1 MAYHKKKLSGGGFLK
16 TFCIIGSGR
25 MGSAISALLPSET
38 KALQYSRLN
47 ADNINSFAQDL
58 QICEGVIDISHAE
71 NIKWALDACIKASK
85 PYMCGTTGLQESHS
99 NMLKAAGI
107 TIPVLYAANTS
118 LGIAVLK
125 KAVALVAKAF
135 GKNADITISETHHRL
150 KKDAPSGTAL
160 ELGNV
165 IEQIGYPQSML
176 NFTSLRGGNVPGEHT
191 VHFFQGDETIRLSH
205 ECLNRNVFA
214 DGAIKAAQWLFKQ
227 PPGLYNL
234 DSMLSI

>member
-1 MAYHKKKLSGGGFLK
+1 MK
-16 TFCIIGSGR
+16 TVCIVGSGR
-25 MGSAISALLPSET
+25 MGSAIVALLPDGI
-38 KALQYSRLN
+38 KARQYSRLN
-47 ADNINSFAQDL
+47 AGNIDLFVQDL
-58 QICEGVIDISHAE
+58 QICDGVIDISHAD
-71 NIKWALDACIKASK
+71 NMKWALDACIKAK
-85 PYMCGTTGLQESHS
+85 RPYMCGTTGLEKAHFDR
-99 NMLKAAGI
+99 LKVAGPS
-107 TIPVLYAANTS
+107 IPVLYAANTS

-135 GKNADITISETHHRL
+135 GQNVDITISETHHRL

-160 ELGNV
+160 ELGKV
-165 IEQIGYPQSML
+165 IEQTEYPQSML

>member
-1 MAYHKKKLSGGGFLK
+1 
-16 TFCIIGSGR
+16 

-71 NIKWALDACIKASK
+71 NIKWALDACIKARK

-135 GKNADITISETHHRL
+135 GQNADITISETHHRL

-160 ELGNV
+160 ELGKV

>member
-1 MAYHKKKLSGGGFLK
+1 MK
-16 TFCIIGSGR
+16 TLCIIGSGR
-25 MGSAISALLPSET
+25 MGSAISALLPSDVRT
-38 KALQYSRLN
+38 LQYSRLN
-47 ADNINSFAQDL
+47 AENINSVAQDL
-58 QICEGVIDISHAE
+58 QICDGIIDISHAD
-71 NIKWALDACIKASK
+71 NIKWALDVCIKVSK
-85 PYMCGTTGLQESHS
+85 PYMCGTTGLQESHF

-107 TIPVLYAANTS
+107 AIPVLYAANTS

-125 KAVALVAKAF
+125 KAVALVAKALAQ
-135 GKNADITISETHHRL
+135 NVDIAISETHHRL

-160 ELGNV
+160 ELGKV
-165 IEQIGYPQSML
+165 IEQTGYPQSMI

-227 PPGLYNL
+227 PPGLYSL
-234 DSMLSI
+234 DNMLSI

>member
-1 MAYHKKKLSGGGFLK
+1 MK
-16 TFCIIGSGR
+16 TLCIIGSGR
-25 MGSAISALLPSET
+25 MGSAISALLPSDVRT
-38 KALQYSRLN
+38 LQYSRLN
-47 ADNINSFAQDL
+47 AENINSVAQDL
-58 QICEGVIDISHAE
+58 QICDGIIDISHAD
-71 NIKWALDACIKASK
+71 NIKWALDVCIKVSK
-85 PYMCGTTGLQESHS
+85 PYICGTTGLQESHF

-107 TIPVLYAANTS
+107 AIPVLYAANTS

-125 KAVALVAKAF
+125 KAVALVAKALAQ
-135 GKNADITISETHHRL
+135 NVDIAISETHHRL

-160 ELGNV
+160 ELGKV
-165 IEQIGYPQSML
+165 IEQSGYPQSMI

-234 DSMLSI
+234 DNMLSI